1 MKKFVVLVLLLAA
14 LSINAHAEDL
24 ALWQWLDYP
33 LGTISQAQDSIAGLT
48 AQVITRGS
56 NPTAQVNKNTCCGS
70 IIIPNAFSD
79 ADSTNIMLKV
89 EDSDILTGH
98 DNGNAGFSSLT
109 IEIEFMPYL
118 LKQAQIVRKTEA
130 STNVGYQVY
139 MTEEGKVGFSLAG
152 DLGDGGVVSRNIA
165 ETGKWHKIIATW
177 ENRFENYN
185 TQIIL
190 DGIVSRATTTIG
202 TLTDTTY
209 PLTIGGLYRSATN
222 FGQFFSGEIRKILIS
237 TDRPRLLDI
246 RGACDPLET
255 IIPTGSHLENQP
267 GYISSEFIYE
277 IPKHPECHASSITDL
292 GNGQLAAVWNGGTC
306 EGHIDFFAWYSRYD
320 GTAWSEPVILAR
332 GPMHFPD
339 KDTIVNPVIFKHS
352 SGKVLFFYKIGTL
365 TDGITGRMRVSED
378 NGQTFG
384 AVINLPA
391 GIMGPS
397 KNKPIELSNG
407 DILCPSTS
415 RQMEITSDF
424 GTTWQTRTVPNNAA
438 YEGVIQPTVLQ
449 YPGGKLQAI
458 FRTQEDN
465 LAQSLSFDEGN
476 SWSSLNLTSLPS
488 NNSGIDAATLDDG
501 CHLIVYNHSS
511 IPSGNWGGP
520 RTPLNL
526 ALTTNGTTWY
536 AALVL
541 EDEPGEY
548 SYPALIQSDDGLVH
562 IVYTWHRLR
571 IKHVTIDP
579 DQLVLQQI
587 VTGQWP

>member
-1 MKKFVVLVLLLAA
+1 MRKIFVLVLVLFLLNITAQ
-14 LSINAHAEDL
+14 AEDI
-24 ALWQWLDYP
+24 AHWQWLGYP
-33 LGTISQAQDSIAGLT
+33 AGQTTQMTDSISGLT
-48 AQVITRGS
+48 ATVIS
-56 NPTAQVNKNTCCGS
+56 LSANPTVQVNKTTCCGS
-70 IIIPNAFSD
+70 VILPNAFSD
-79 ADSTNIMLKV
+79 SDSTNVMLKV
-89 EDSDILTGH
+89 DDCDILTGH
-98 DNGNAGFSSLT
+98 DNGGSGLESLT
-109 IEIEFMPYL
+109 IEIEFQPYL
-118 LKQAQIVRKTEA
+118 IKQSQIVRKTE
-130 STNVGYQVY
+130 SNTSLGYQVY
-139 MTEEGKVGFSLAG
+139 MTPDGNIGFMLEGDQGTGSVI
-152 DLGDGGVVSRNIA
+152 SRNA
-165 ETGKWHKIIATW
+165 VETGKWHRVIATW
-177 ENRFENYN
+177 EKRFQNYN
-185 TQIIL
+185 TQIML
-190 DGIVSRATTTIG
+190 DGIVSRSTRNIG
-202 TLTDTTY
+202 ILTNTDA
-209 PLTIGGLYRSATN
+209 PLTIGGLYRAAN
-222 FGQFFSGEIRKILIS
+222 NYGQFFSGQIRKVSIS
-237 TDRPRLLDI
+237 YDQPRMLDI
-246 RGACDPLET
+246 HGACDPLET
-255 IIPTGSHLENQP
+255 IIPTAAHLESQP
-267 GYISSEFIYE
+267 GYVSGKFIYD
-277 IPKHPECHASSITDL
+277 IPKYPECHASSITDL
-292 GNGQLAAVWNGGTC
+292 GSGQLAAVWNGGTC
-306 EGHIDFFAWYSRYD
+306 EGHIDFSAWYSRYD

-339 KDTIVNPVIFKHS
+339 KDTIVNPIIFKHS
-352 SGKVLFFYKIGTL
+352 SGKVFFFYKIGTL

-587 VTGQWP
+587 VNGQWP